1 MQHKTESKD
10 CLIDNENC
18 ENIRNDSNP
27 IIKPRRNSILIQP
40 EDLDLYYK
48 DGYEDGKQTNNIFT
62 RHKILVSLV
71 IVFLA
76 VSSVIAIIVVKQSG
90 FKHSGL
96 LLPQSGSWS
105 GYYIHDEVSYDL
117 KMEMNFWRN
126 GSLFGTG
133 KVGGSKDILDII
145 GQWNNQGITFRE
157 HKSSSRNVK
166 YTGRAHFNDM
176 SNLDGRWSNNHLDL
190 MFHLSYDKN

>member
-1 MQHKTESKD
+1 MQHKTGSKD
-10 CLIDNENC
+10 CLMDNDNC
-18 ENIRNDSNP
+18 ENIRNDSNT
-27 IIKPRRNSILIQP
+27 IIKPRRNSIIIQP

-48 DGYEDGKQTNNIFT
+48 DGYEDGKQPNNIFA

-76 VSSVIAIIVVKQSG
+76 ISSVIAIIVVKQSG
-90 FKHSGL
+90 FKESGL
-96 LLPQSGSWS
+96 LLPYSGSWS

>member
-1 MQHKTESKD
+1 MQHKTGSKD
-10 CLIDNENC
+10 YLIDNDNC
-18 ENIRNDSNP
+18 ENVVNDSNP
-27 IIKPRRNSILIQP
+27 IIKPRRNSILIEP

-76 VSSVIAIIVVKQSG
+76 VSSVLAIIVVKQGG

-96 LLPQSGSWS
+96 LLPHSGSWS
-105 GYYIHDEVSYDL
+105 GYYIHDEVSYDF

-133 KVGGSKDILDII
+133 KVVGIKDISDIV
-145 GQWNNQGITFRE
+145 GQWNNQGIKFLE
-157 HKSSSRNVK
+157 HNSSSHNVN
-166 YTGRAHFNDM
+166 YTGMAHFNDM
-176 SNLDGRWSNNHLDL
+176 SNLDGRWSNNHLDDR
-190 MFHLSYDKN
+190 FHLSYDKS